1 MPCRQMDWLANWDT
15 LPAVA
20 DLKGRDGHKGLPHR
34 PAILLQNGAQF
45 EFFTSQFGYFV
56 AALPDSVPDF
66 FITIYLLSDFETG
79 RLCFLDLR
87 AKNCSG

>member
-20 DLKGRDGHKGLPHR
+20 DLKGNDGHKGIPHR
-34 PAILLQNGAQF
+34 PRILLQNGALF
-45 EFFTSQFGYFV
+45 EFPTSQFGYFG

-66 FITIYLLSDFETG
+66 FITIYLLSVFKRG
-79 RLCFLDLR
+79 GLCFLDLR
-87 AKNCSG
+87 AKNYSG